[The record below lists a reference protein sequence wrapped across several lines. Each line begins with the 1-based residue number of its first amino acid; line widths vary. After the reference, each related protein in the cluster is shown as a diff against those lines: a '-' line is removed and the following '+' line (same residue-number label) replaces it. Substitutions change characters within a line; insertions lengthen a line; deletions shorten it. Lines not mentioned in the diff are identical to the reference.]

1 MGVSGPAGARVAGGP
16 GAGGDGVPRRRS
28 RAARPGWSARA
39 GRAQWR
45 VPVIAVAILAI
56 LACGQAVA
64 DSVVAAKVAVRH
76 GVHGPAYLPT
86 AAIGPGAPALTLAQM
101 VETALPLCLL
111 ALAAPVPLAALRP
124 LPAAV
129 C

>member
-1 MGVSGPAGARVAGGP
+1 MGVSWPARARVAGGP

-56 LACGQAVA
+56 LACGQGVA
-64 DSVVAAKVAVRH
+64 DSVVAAKVAVRN
-76 GVHGPAYLPT
+76 GGRGPAHLPIAPT
-86 AAIGPGAPALTLAQM
+86 GPRARAARWSQ
-101 VETALPLCLL
+101 
-111 ALAAPVPLAALRP
+111 R
-124 LPAAV
+124 
-129 C
+129 